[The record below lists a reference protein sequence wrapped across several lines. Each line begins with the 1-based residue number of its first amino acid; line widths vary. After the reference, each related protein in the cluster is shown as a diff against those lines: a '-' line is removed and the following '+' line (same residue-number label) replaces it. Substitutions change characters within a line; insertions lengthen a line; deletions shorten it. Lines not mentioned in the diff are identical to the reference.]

1 MQKYFLK
8 INVTGIKK
16 DGIWR
21 VMLKE
26 VNYNKYNQFFIS
38 TIKGITKYH
47 ENITKDSESFF
58 YDMKDQ
64 C

>member
-8 INVTGIKK
+8 INVTDIKK
-16 DGIWR
+16 DGIWS
-21 VMLKE
+21 VMLKK
-26 VNYNKYNQFFIS
+26 VNYNTYNQFFIS

-47 ENITKDSESFF
+47 ENITKDSQSFF
-58 YDMKDQ
+58 YDMKDE